1 MVMMLAMLMSAVVDL
16 QGQVPVLA
24 AKSVPGDK
32 TVTMES
38 VPAVEEEGATST
50 TTMGE
55 GGNVVWIVLD
65 GPDLSLTPPP
75 RHQQPQVLVTIT

>member
-1 MVMMLAMLMSAVVDL
+1 MAMVVVMAMMVTMPVLDR
-16 QGQVPVLA
+16 QGQAPVLA

-38 VPAVEEEGATST
+38 VPAVEEEEGTTITTTT

-55 GGNVVWIVLD
+55 GGNVVYWMVRI
-65 GPDLSLTPPP
+65 SL
-75 RHQQPQVLVTIT
+75 

>member
-1 MVMMLAMLMSAVVDL
+1 MFPAKLRRTLVMPRLRLRDLRSLLVVMLRMMMVTLMAMLMPAVP
-16 QGQVPVLA
+16 VPVLA

-38 VPAVEEEGATST
+38 VPAVKEEPTTIT

-55 GGNVVWIVLD
+55 EGNAV
-65 GPDLSLTPPP
+65 
-75 RHQQPQVLVTIT
+75 